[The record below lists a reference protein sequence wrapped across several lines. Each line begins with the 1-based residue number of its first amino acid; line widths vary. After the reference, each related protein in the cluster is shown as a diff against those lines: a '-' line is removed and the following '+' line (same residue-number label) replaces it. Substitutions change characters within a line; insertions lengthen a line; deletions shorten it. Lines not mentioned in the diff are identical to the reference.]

1 MNAESVLI
9 KSVESCL
16 ISPESAVKPLDTARL
31 VSVPTAV
38 ILGWFPV

>member
-38 ILGWFPV
+38 ILGWFGV